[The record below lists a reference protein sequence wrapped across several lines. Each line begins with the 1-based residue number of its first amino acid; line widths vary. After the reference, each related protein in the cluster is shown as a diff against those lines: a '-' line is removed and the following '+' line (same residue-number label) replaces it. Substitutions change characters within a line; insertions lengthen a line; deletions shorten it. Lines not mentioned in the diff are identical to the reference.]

1 MKNNKKSLFEYFEE
15 RKTKSKFIYEIDTG
29 KKKSF
34 FHIIENVYKL
44 KNNYNFKKKK
54 VLCILPNSISYIE
67 FFLAITSS
75 GGIFVPIPYF
85 TEKNEIKK
93 ILRFIEPSIILSDGD
108 KDLKFFKKKIININ
122 HILNKENYKK
132 KLIRNELND
141 LACIYYS
148 SGTTGNP
155 KGIMYSHQ
163 NMLSLI
169 SSINKDF
176 KFGPEDKHL
185 TFLPFGHTASI
196 NYNILPSLM
205 AGSEL
210 FISKGFD
217 KIGVNFFNILKKYK
231 ITYTQIV
238 PSVLF
243 ILNKMNINI
252 GKKKIND
259 LKFIGCGSSF
269 LPLSKQIE
277 FINKYKVKV
286 ANLYGLSET
295 GPTHLDDP
303 RDKKWKPGTIGK
315 PLSVCKFKLDKKN
328 NILIK
333 GKNVFIGY
341 YKNKNLFKK
350 SFINKKWFITGDIGK
365 EEKGNIFFLDR
376 SKDLIIKNGINIVP
390 GEIEEAIY
398 KSKKILEC
406 CVVGIDDE
414 IQGEEIAVAIKPNNS
429 NLRFNLLVDFIKKQ
443 CKQSLSNYK
452 VPKHFYLLDNF
463 PKTASGKIKRRLIRE
478 KLNLVYNR

>member
-1 MKNNKKSLFEYFEE
+1 MKTNKKSLFEYFEE
-15 RKTKSKFIYEIDTG
+15 QKTKSKFIYEIETK

-34 FHIIENVYKL
+34 HHIIETIHEL

-54 VLCILPNSISYIE
+54 VLCVLPNSISYIE

-75 GGIFVPIPYF
+75 GGVFIPIPYF

-93 ILRFIEPSIILSDGD
+93 ISNFIEPSFILSDND
-108 KDLKFFKKKIININ
+108 KNLKFFKKKIINIKN
-122 HILNKENYKK
+122 ILVKKTYKK

-155 KGIMYSHQ
+155 KGIMYSHK

-169 SSINKDF
+169 GSINKDF
-176 KFGPEDKHL
+176 KFGPKDKHL
-185 TFLPFGHTASI
+185 AFLPFGHTASI

-205 AGSEL
+205 TGSEL

-217 KIGVNFFNILKKYK
+217 KIGTNFFNILEKYK
-231 ITYTQIV
+231 ISYTQIV

-243 ILNKMNINI
+243 ILNKLNINI
-252 GKKKIND
+252 GKKKFDN

-277 FINKYKVKV
+277 FINKYKIKV

-295 GPTHLDDP
+295 GPTHIDDP
-303 RDKKWKPGTIGK
+303 RRKNWKPGTIGK

-333 GKNVFIGY
+333 GNNVFNGY
-341 YKNKNLFKK
+341 YKNKKLFKE
-350 SFINKKWFITGDIGK
+350 SFVNKKWFITGDIGK
-365 EEKGNIFFLDR
+365 KEKGNIFFLDR

-406 CVVGIDDE
+406 CVVGIEDD

-429 NLRFNLLVDFIKKQ
+429 NMRFNLLVDFVKKQ

-452 VPKHFYLLDNF
+452 VPKYFYLLNNF
-463 PKTASGKIKRRLIRE
+463 PKTASGKIKRRIIKK
-478 KLNLVYNR
+478 KLNLVYNK

>member
-1 MKNNKKSLFEYFEE
+1 M
-15 RKTKSKFIYEIDTG
+15 
-29 KKKSF
+29 
-34 FHIIENVYKL
+34 
-44 KNNYNFKKKK
+44 
-54 VLCILPNSISYIE
+54 PNCISYIE

-75 GGIFVPIPYF
+75 KGVFVPIPFF

-93 ILRFIEPSIILSDGD
+93 ILEFIQPDIILSDGS
-108 KDLKFFKKKIININ
+108 KDLKFFKKEIININ
-122 HILNKENYKK
+122 HILGHEIYKK
-132 KLIRNELND
+132 NIIRNDLKD

-155 KGIMYSHQ
+155 KGIMYSHE

-169 SSINKDF
+169 DSINKDF
-176 KFGPEDKHL
+176 KFGHKDKHL
-185 TFLPFGHTASI
+185 VFLPFGHTASI

-205 AGSEL
+205 VGSEL
-210 FISKGFD
+210 FISGGFAN
-217 KIGVNFFNILKKYK
+217 IGVNFFNILKKYK

-238 PSVLF
+238 PSILF
-243 ILNKMNINI
+243 MLNKMNINI
-252 GKKKIND
+252 SKIKFNN

-277 FINKYKVKV
+277 FISKYKIKV

-303 RDKKWKPGTIGK
+303 REKKWKPGTIGK

-333 GKNVFIGY
+333 GKNVFVGY
-341 YKNKNLFKK
+341 YKNKQLFKK
-350 SFINKKWFITGDIGK
+350 SFTNTGWFITGDIGK

-390 GEIEEAIY
+390 GEIEEEIY
-398 KSKKILEC
+398 KTKKFLEC

-429 NLRFNLLVDFIKKQ
+429 NLKFNLLVDCIKKQ
-443 CKQSLSNYK
+443 CKKNLSNYK
-452 VPKHFYLLDNF
+452 MPKYFYLLDDF
-463 PKTASGKIKRRLIRE
+463 PKTASGKIKRIIIKK
-478 KLNLVYNR
+478 KLNLVFNK